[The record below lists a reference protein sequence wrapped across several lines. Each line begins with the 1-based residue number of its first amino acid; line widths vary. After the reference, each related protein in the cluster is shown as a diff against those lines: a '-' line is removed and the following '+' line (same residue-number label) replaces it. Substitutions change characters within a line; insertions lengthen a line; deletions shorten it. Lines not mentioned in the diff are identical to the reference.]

1 MGELVM
7 ELFYSLLDEPLFLL
21 FIILFIGSMV
31 GQVKLKGLSLGTSGV
46 LLAAMFFGHF
56 GYEIS
61 ATVQNLGLSL
71 FIVAVGLQA
80 GPRFFRML

>member
-31 GQVKLKGLSLGTSGV
+31 GQVKLKGLSLGT
-46 LLAAMFFGHF
+46 
-56 GYEIS
+56 
-61 ATVQNLGLSL
+61 
-71 FIVAVGLQA
+71 
-80 GPRFFRML
+80 